1 MEFFISYENITS
13 LFLITYLVIFVSLI
27 GIIFF
32 AADYIQILL
41 YVEQALLAININF
54 VYSSLYLD
62 DITGQIFVIF
72 ILSIAAAESAIALSI
87 FIILYRVSDSV
98 VVILFC
104 FVLCL
109 LKKLCF

>member
-1 MEFFISYENITS
+1 MEFFISYENIAS
-13 LFLITYLVIFVSLI
+13 LFLVTYIVIFFSLI

-72 ILSIAAAESAIALSI
+72 ILSVAAAEAAIALSI

-98 VVILFC
+98 IVMLF
-104 FVLCL
+104 FFLLCETI
-109 LKKLCF
+109 K